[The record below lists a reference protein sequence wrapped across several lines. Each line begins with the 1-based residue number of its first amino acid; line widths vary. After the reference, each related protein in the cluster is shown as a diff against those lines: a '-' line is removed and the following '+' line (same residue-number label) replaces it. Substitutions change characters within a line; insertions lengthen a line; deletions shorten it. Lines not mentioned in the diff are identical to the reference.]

1 MALVENFILKSL
13 QEQHL
18 NVIHNAKIS
27 KLVNL
32 VNSKG
37 IVDFMGELFYALTET
52 YARYIDSNQSMMRFE
67 QFIDFTRDFDIFP
80 KLMSKASLY
89 RIFKAL
95 ALMNDAMSP
104 KKELKNLTMNSF
116 ASLSPKN
123 QQLKAFKN
131 ELIDENLFIEALTLC
146 ALDSSHDA

>member
-1 MALVENFILKSL
+1 MYPNHSIIDSVMAVVENFILKSL

-52 YARYIDSNQSMMRFE
+52 YPRYIDSNQSMMRFE
-67 QFIDFTRDFDIFP
+67 
-80 KLMSKASLY
+80 
-89 RIFKAL
+89 
-95 ALMNDAMSP
+95 
-104 KKELKNLTMNSF
+104 
-116 ASLSPKN
+116 
-123 QQLKAFKN
+123 
-131 ELIDENLFIEALTLC
+131 
-146 ALDSSHDA
+146 